1 VGGSSFPTVLA
12 LDVSA
17 DGDTLH
23 VGGLFSIKGVAR
35 RNTGAV
41 STVIATLRAWRPTA
55 TTATV
60 SSLTVSGSGR
70 TVFVGGRGAGGF
82 VHAYGPASGG
92 APVWTA
98 AANGDVEALAV
109 SSTTV
114 YVGGHFTTIGGAGR
128 GHMAALRAAGG
139 AVEAWNP
146 GANGALGVF
155 GAAAAPGHV
164 AIGGEFTQVAGA
176 SHQGFAQFSGVP

>member
-1 VGGSSFPTVLA
+1 
-12 LDVSA
+12 
-17 DGDTLH
+17 
-23 VGGLFSIKGVAR
+23 
-35 RNTGAV
+35 V

-82 VHAYGPASGG
+82 VHAYGPTSGG

-114 YVGGHFTTIGGAGR
+114 YVGGAGR

-146 GANGALGVF
+146 GTNGALGVF
-155 GAAAAPGHV
+155 GAAVASGHV
-164 AIGGEFTQVAGA
+164 AMGGEFTQVAGA

>member
-128 GHMAALRAAGG
+128 G